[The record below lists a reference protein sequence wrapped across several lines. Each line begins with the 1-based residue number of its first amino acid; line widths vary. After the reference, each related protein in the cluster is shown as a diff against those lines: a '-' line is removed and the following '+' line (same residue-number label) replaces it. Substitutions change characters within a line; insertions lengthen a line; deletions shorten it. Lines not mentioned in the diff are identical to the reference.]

1 MTMDQPHRRYDPLAD
16 KWILLSPHRLS
27 RPWQGEEGEPEPSP
41 PAHDPDCYLCPGNK
55 RATGDFNP
63 DYNGVYVFP
72 NDFPALKP
80 TSADIDGGTADL
92 FQSEAANG
100 ECHVVCFS
108 PDHGKSL
115 AELSHEGRLAVIETW
130 CRESEKLGQQYPN
143 VQIFENK
150 GAMMGCSNPH
160 PHGQIWANDYL
171 PDIVKNEDQ
180 TQLAYAQKNDRS
192 MLLAVAEAEIEAE
205 DRVVAKNDQWVAVV
219 PWWASWPFETLLLPR
234 FAVSRLPELD
244 GDQQQALAEILGA
257 LTVKYDN
264 LFRCSFPYSMGWHG
278 APFGQKESG
287 HWQLHAHFYPPL
299 LRSASV
305 RKFMVGYE
313 MMAEA
318 QRDLLPE
325 RAAEMLRNVST
336 THYRQD
342 A

>member
-1 MTMDQPHRRYDPLAD
+1 MDQPHRRYDPLMD

-27 RPWQGEEGEPEPSP
+27 RPWQGEEGESEPSP
-41 PAHDPDCYLCPGNK
+41 PAYDPDCYLCPGNK
-55 RATGDFNP
+55 RVTGDVNP
-63 DYNGVYVFP
+63 DYPGVYVFP

-80 TSADIDGGTADL
+80 SPDTLPEGSHHL
-92 FQSEAANG
+92 FQSEPAGG

-108 PDHGKSL
+108 PDHGKTL
-115 AELSHEGRLAVIETW
+115 AELNDTERLAVVETW
-130 CRESEKLGQQYPN
+130 CAQSEKLGQRYRN

-160 PHGQIWANDYL
+160 PHGQIWATDYL
-171 PDIVKNEDQ
+171 PAILETEDR
-180 TQLAYAQKNDRS
+180 TQSEYAEKHGNV
-192 MLLAVAEAEIEAE
+192 MLLAVAEAEVAAGE
-205 DRVVAKNDQWVAVV
+205 RVVAQNDQWVAII
-219 PWWASWPFETLLLPR
+219 PWWASWPFETMLLPR
-234 FAVSRLPELD
+234 FAVTRLPKLT
-244 GDQQQALAEILGA
+244 GSQQQQLAEILGA
-257 LTVKYDN
+257 LTVRYDN

-278 APFGQKESG
+278 APFGQTETA

-325 RAAEMLRNVST
+325 RAAEMLRNVSQ
-336 THYRQD
+336 THYRQED
-342 A
+342 

>member
-1 MTMDQPHRRYDPLAD
+1 MNQPHRRYDPLSD

-27 RPWQGEEGEPEPSP
+27 RPWQGEEGEIEPSP
-41 PAHDPDCYLCPGNK
+41 PTYDPDCYLCSGNK
-55 RATGDFNP
+55 RVTGETNP
-63 DYNGVYVFP
+63 DYQGVHIFP

-80 TSADIDGGTADL
+80 TNDHVDRQTENL
-92 FQSEAANG
+92 FQSEAAGG

-108 PDHGKSL
+108 PDHSQTL
-115 AELSHEGRLAVIETW
+115 AELTQDERVAVIEAW
-130 CRESEKLGQQYPN
+130 CEESEKLGAHYPN

-171 PDIVKNEDQ
+171 PDIIKTEDQ
-180 TQLAYAQKNDRS
+180 TQRAYAQKEGGS
-192 MLLAVAEAEIEAE
+192 MLLSVAKAEIKAA
-205 DRVVAKNDQWVAVV
+205 DRVVVANDQWVAIV
-219 PWWASWPFETLLLPR
+219 PWAASWPFETLVLPR
-234 FAVSRLPELD
+234 FAVSRLPQLD
-244 GDQQQALAEILGA
+244 NDQRQSLAEILGA

-278 APFGQKESG
+278 APFGQVDSD

-299 LRSASV
+299 LRSATV

-325 RAAEMLRNVST
+325 RAAEMLRNASS
-336 THYRQD
+336 THYRQE

>member
-1 MTMDQPHRRYDPLAD
+1 MTTDQPHRRYDPLSD

-27 RPWQGEEGEPEPSP
+27 RPWQGEEGAPEPSP
-41 PAHDPDCYLCPGNK
+41 LTYDPDCYLCPGNE
-55 RATGDFNP
+55 RVTGDVNP
-63 DYNGVYVFP
+63 DYASVYVFP

-80 TSADIDGGTADL
+80 SPDTPPDANDHL
-92 FQSEAANG
+92 FQSEPAGG

-108 PDHGKSL
+108 PDHGKTL
-115 AELSHEGRLAVIETW
+115 AELSDAERVAVVEAW
-130 CRESEKLGQQYPN
+130 CSQSEKLGQRYRN

-160 PHGQIWANDYL
+160 PHGQIWATDYL
-171 PDIVKNEDQ
+171 PDILETEDR
-180 TQLAYAQKNDRS
+180 TQAHYAEKHGS
-192 MLLAVAEAEIEAE
+192 VMLLDVAEAEVADG
-205 DRVVAKNDQWVAVV
+205 DRVVVQNDQWVAVI
-219 PWWASWPFETLLLPR
+219 PWWASWPFETILLPR
-234 FAVSRLPELD
+234 FTVTRLPDLKD
-244 GDQQQALAEILGA
+244 DQQQSLAQILGA
-257 LTVKYDN
+257 LTVRYDN
-264 LFRCSFPYSMGWHG
+264 LFRCSFPYSMGWHS
-278 APFGQKESG
+278 APFGQAESA

-336 THYRQD
+336 VHYRQET
-342 A
+342 